1 MTTPRGGIR
10 MPSRMPGASVLRLP
24 SRGGVS
30 AEELAKGD
38 HEPLGI
44 ELEVRAPLGDPALAV
59 DQHHE
64 ASVDD
69 TLARGGAEA
78 EGADHAAHVVT
89 GAREKVRGRGIDTV
103 HVRVAATHLR
113 PVGYGIQ

>member
-1 MTTPRGGIR
+1 MTTPRVGIR

-44 ELEVRAPLGDPALAV
+44 ELEVRAPLGDSPLAV

-64 ASVDD
+64 ASVDA
-69 TLARGGAEA
+69 TLARDGAEA
-78 EGADHAAHVVT
+78 EGAEHAAPAAR
-89 GAREKVRGRGIDTV
+89 GPREKVPGREIDPV
-103 HVRVAATHLR
+103 HVRAAA
-113 PVGYGIQ
+113 Q